1 MVKYLDTVSTNEEP
15 KILNITLHILTI
27 SADNMPGAPQ
37 VTSNGYVNS
46 QTGGILRFHHGKM
59 TSNYHVRHRQD
70 KERNQKDSFK
80 TGSIKNP
87 LNRYSRQIGQGYG
100 IGKDNPPQKEPEI
113 IDIEDGVNPDEVV
126 GPTVPAGALDA
137 GSSALWGYFKPVNSF
152 TSICNNCK
160 RTMNLSSS
168 ESDSNLSTSSSPMVQ
183 HLMKCLDPSEYK
195 AFIKKRETRLE
206 TERKE
211 TEKKKEH
218 EFEINLKKGP
228 LLTSVVKG
236 APIWCIF
243 KPMTMFK
250 PSGLPQ
256 SENATCMIK
265 GCFKVIRIIRQ
276 SATAMIVHLADEHSA
291 IHDLYVENHKK
302 PVRELSEILKDNERE
317 QNIKAMEANASKL
330 TKKSDSN
337 KSDDSNKPKEMSLS
351 NNLTNNKV
359 ASRKRTMVYEEDE
372 RTTREFEKFSNTNS
386 ALRGYFTELG
396 ILFAKCKSCHTT
408 LKVEVS

>member
-1 MVKYLDTVSTNEEP
+1 MTEEF
-15 KILNITLHILTI
+15 
-27 SADNMPGAPQ
+27 
-37 VTSNGYVNS
+37 
-46 QTGGILRFHHGKM
+46 R
-59 TSNYHVRHRQD
+59 
-70 KERNQKDSFK
+70 ER
-80 TGSIKNP
+80 I
-87 LNRYSRQIGQGYG
+87 
-100 IGKDNPPQKEPEI
+100 
-113 IDIEDGVNPDEVV
+113 
-126 GPTVPAGALDA
+126 
-137 GSSALWGYFKPVNSF
+137 
-152 TSICNNCK
+152 
-160 RTMNLSSS
+160 
-168 ESDSNLSTSSSPMVQ
+168 
-183 HLMKCLDPSEYK
+183 
-195 AFIKKRETRLE
+195 IKKREMRLD

-276 SATAMIVHLADEHSA
+276 SATAMIVHLADEHSF

-302 PVRELSEILKDNERE
+302 PVRELSEILKENERE
-317 QNIKAMEANASKL
+317 QNRIAIDAKANIL
-330 TKKSDSN
+330 TKANDN
-337 KSDDSNKPKEMSLS
+337 KSGDNNKPKEMSLS

-372 RTTREFEKFSNTNS
+372 RTTREFERFSNTNS
-386 ALRGYFTELG
+386 ALRGFFTELG

-408 LKVEVS
+408 LKVEVSSFISYH